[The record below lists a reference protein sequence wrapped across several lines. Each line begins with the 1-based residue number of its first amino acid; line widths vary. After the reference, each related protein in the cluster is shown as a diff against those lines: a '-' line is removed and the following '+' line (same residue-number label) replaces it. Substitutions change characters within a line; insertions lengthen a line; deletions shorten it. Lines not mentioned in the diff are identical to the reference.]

1 MDYSIIGLFKEQR
14 LNTFRGTVHYCLRK
28 LLTVTSEWE
37 MVAISKSIPMHQEQF
52 LVACTVEVKH
62 YRIKTEHKRRLNV
75 KLLFNEGFMAKFQ
88 CEVTFQWRVHGEIP
102 LWSYFY
108 VTITVDPWGSLM
120 CFFLQLKTTKASI
133 FYTLFVQ
140 YSQCDLPSALRPP
153 FGPTFEPRTADPEAI
168 TLTTRP
174 KNTFKYEPTLQCWI
188 LGVGVVEL
196 RRVGQ
201 PWLGPAEGLN
211 CNRI

>member
-1 MDYSIIGLFKEQR
+1 
-14 LNTFRGTVHYCLRK
+14 
-28 LLTVTSEWE
+28 

-62 YRIKTEHKRRLNV
+62 YRIKTEHKRNSNV

-88 CEVTFQWRVHGEIP
+88 CEVTFMLQLLCR
-102 LWSYFY
+102 
-108 VTITVDPWGSLM
+108 SLGKFNV
-120 CFFLQLKTTKASI
+120 FFLQLKITKASI

-201 PWLGPAEGLN
+201 P
-211 CNRI
+211 